1 MVSILIKQ
9 LIIYQQ
15 SMFDA
20 SIFLK
25 KMSIVP
31 LAMFYRYIV

>member
-9 LIIYQQ
+9 LIINEH

-25 KMSIVP
+25 KMSIVS
-31 LAMFYRYIV
+31 LAMLYRYIV